1 MTREIPSRSAPDM
14 SLALALVECS
24 RIPVLLLN
32 GRSEIVSASDSFCGA
47 FGFETE
53 SIIGASLAEIGAG
66 EWNIPQLRS
75 LLSATCAGSAA
86 VDAYEMELLRE
97 GHPPACIVMNAQR
110 LDYDG
115 TEPFVILTITDITSE
130 RLAARTKDD
139 LIKEK
144 ELLLQ
149 ELQHR
154 VANSLQI
161 IASVLMQSARRVQ
174 SEESRQHLQN
184 AYQRVMSLTG
194 LQKQLAVS
202 RADNIPLRQYFAGL
216 CDSIGASMI
225 DEAGGIRLSATTDDS
240 SADANQSTSLGLIV
254 TELVINALKHAF
266 PDRNR
271 SGEILV
277 DYRAQGAGFALTVS
291 DNGVGIAASGEPTK
305 PGLGTGIVE
314 ALSRHLGAVV
324 ERFDNAPGTRIVILR
339 AA

>member
-1 MTREIPSRSAPDM
+1 MAQDIPSRTVSGM
-14 SLALALVECS
+14 SLALALIES
-24 RIPVLLLN
+24 SLTPVLLLN
-32 GRSEIVSASDSFCGA
+32 ERFEIVGASDSFCGA
-47 FGFETE
+47 FDFEAETL
-53 SIIGASLAEIGAG
+53 IGASLAEIGAG

-75 LLSATCAGSAA
+75 LLRATFEASAA
-86 VDAYEMELLRE
+86 VDAYEMELLRD

-110 LDYDG
+110 LDHDG
-115 TEPFVILTITDITSE
+115 AEPFIILAITDITAE

-139 LIKEK
+139 LIREK
-144 ELLLQ
+144 EVLLR

-154 VANSLQI
+154 IANSLQI

-202 RADNIPLRQYFAGL
+202 SADAIPLRQYFSGL

-225 DEAGGIRLSATTDDS
+225 DEEGGITLNSTTDGS
-240 SADANQSTSLGLIV
+240 SADANKSTSLGLIV

-271 SGEILV
+271 PGHILV

-291 DNGVGIAASGEPTK
+291 DNGVGIAASDEPAT
-305 PGLGTGIVE
+305 PGLGTGIVD

-324 ERFDNAPGTRIVILR
+324 ERTDTAPGTKIAVVR